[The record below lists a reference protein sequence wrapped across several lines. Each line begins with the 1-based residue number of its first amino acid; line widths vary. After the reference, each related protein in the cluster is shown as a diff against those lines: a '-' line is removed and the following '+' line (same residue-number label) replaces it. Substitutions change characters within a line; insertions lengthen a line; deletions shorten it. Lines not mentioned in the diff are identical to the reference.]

1 MKVSRLLSSLVV
13 PVAACAV
20 LGIAGCSS
28 SVAPEEE
35 HQPTV
40 LKRAVDRGTDIE
52 VASNINQIN
61 QALSMVKS
69 DNDGKAPAT
78 LEQAKAAAKVPAE
91 MWIDGVTG
99 KPLVYDPV
107 SGTVHREGAAANT
120 PPIAGSLPS
129 NSRLPAG
136 SGGF

>member
-1 MKVSRLLSSLVV
+1 MTMSRLFSFLVV
-13 PVAACAV
+13 PFAACALV
-20 LGIAGCSS
+20 GCASPD
-28 SVAPEEE
+28 ATQE
-35 HQPTV
+35 HQPSA
-40 LKRAVDRGTDIE
+40 LKRSMDRATDIE
-52 VASNINQIN
+52 VASNISQIN

-78 LEQAKAAAKVPAE
+78 LEEAKAAAKVPAE
-91 MWIDGVTG
+91 MWTDGVTG
-99 KPLVYDPV
+99 KPLVYDPA

-120 PPIAGSLPS
+120 PGIAGSLPS